1 MSVAG
6 GKGTSNVAASKQ
18 SNANGQKGGKARV
31 AYDDVLERIVSR
43 ELPCRTVIQER
54 KLAESLGV
62 SRIPMLEAV
71 GRLEGEGWRVRL
83 TDRLLS
89 VKVVTRDEYLQVLP
103 VRRLLETRAVVLA
116 TPRIQKD
123 ELKRLRADVK
133 NLREHKNPTYDFH
146 WRVDDDL
153 HGAISKACGK
163 AIMAGVIA
171 DLRRIAKL
179 FEIQT
184 IPRRIKPGCAEH
196 LAILNAIIAG
206 DSDKASTARRVHLDR
221 VRAGVTDD
229 L

>member
-62 SRIPMLEAV
+62 SRIPMREAV

-133 NLREHKNPTYDFH
+133 ICANTKTRPTIFIGGLMTICTVPFPKPAAKRS
-146 WRVDDDL
+146 WPVSSPTFGGLPRC
-153 HGAISKACGK
+153 SKFRPFRAVSSPD
-163 AIMAGVIA
+163 A
-171 DLRRIAKL
+171 
-179 FEIQT
+179 
-184 IPRRIKPGCAEH
+184 P
-196 LAILNAIIAG
+196 
-206 DSDKASTARRVHLDR
+206 ST
-221 VRAGVTDD
+221 
-229 L
+229 